1 MTNQILIFKSSS
13 ELLHLVLTLAG
24 ISLRSIQKSI
34 LNCYPHY
41 TGCITLGLS
50 GLQWFAWSYK
60 SLSVSELPH
69 NDPGSLRKNSE
80 HSVAH
85 ICVPYLST
93 FVDVYVYINYSGT
106 YSVRPDCGWFEVNRT
121 PYHGVKVFMATLA
134 WHLSKTPLSHGACS
148 CLSNMLEELVHLT
161 LYYLKTN
168 SQASH
173 ESGSSCELNSL
184 EKKLNLV
191 LRTVNYAYH

>member
-1 MTNQILIFKSSS
+1 MNYYTLCSLLLGYPSGPFKSQYLIATPTILGV
-13 ELLHLVLTLAG
+13 LLLGCLVY
-24 ISLRSIQKSI
+24 
-34 LNCYPHY
+34 N
-41 TGCITLGLS
+41 GL
-50 GLQWFAWSYK
+50 LEVT
-60 SLSVSELPH
+60 SLSQ
-69 NDPGSLRKNSE
+69 SLSCPIPRISGWYRAWVIKKDSE

-85 ICVPYLST
+85 ICVPYLPT

-168 SQASH
+168 SKASH
-173 ESGSSCELNSL
+173 ESGSSCALNSL